1 MPMAN
6 FKLSFA
12 LPKRQQV
19 ALVDASGIS
28 ILNEYI
34 PQKDTSIIDIEHM
47 NVFALLRMIVAGKK
61 SLFDYIIAY
70 IKVFKPQFVFTFL
83 DNNVDFYK
91 LAAIFPKVKFIA
103 IQNGHRANYA
113 NQSGFG
119 FFDLLKNESAKNKL
133 SAHSICV
140 LGTTAGNQYTQY
152 IQAKPVVTGSLK
164 NNLIGN
170 QIKPTERFDIVYVSQ
185 HAPFEIPNS
194 EVKFF
199 FGNKSIT
206 AEEFYAI
213 EQKIVRFLAAH
224 SKQTGQSF
232 AVLGKRT
239 DSVSYEREFFVT
251 AASPKEV
258 QFIPRTSET
267 STYEF
272 CNSASLIVTTD
283 STIGYE
289 FLARS
294 NRVVFLSGRI
304 NAVSDELSRE
314 IHDTDFGFP
323 LELESAGPFWT
334 NSANE
339 SDFEQ
344 VIGSVQSM
352 SDAQWATAISPYNDL
367 LMAYQPGNSAF
378 IQMLQ
383 NEGIPINNEGS
394 QRA

>member
-1 MPMAN
+1 MPN
-6 FKLSFA
+6 FKLFFA

-19 ALVDASGIS
+19 ALADASGFS
-28 ILNEYI
+28 ILNKYI
-34 PQKDTSIIDIEHM
+34 PEEDISIIDIERM
-47 NVFALLRMIVAGKK
+47 NVFALFRMLVAGKK
-61 SLFDYIIAY
+61 SLFDYTVAY
-70 IKVFKPQFVFTFL
+70 IKIFKPQFVFTFL

-91 LAAIFPKVKFIA
+91 LAAIFPRVKFIA
-103 IQNGHRANYA
+103 IQNGQRANYA
-113 NQSGFG
+113 NQLGFG
-119 FFDLLKNESAKNKL
+119 FFDQLKNDSAKYKL
-133 SAHSICV
+133 SAHAICV
-140 LGTTAGNQYTQY
+140 LGTTSAKQYTQY

-170 QIKPTERFDIVYVSQ
+170 QIMPTERFEIVYVSQ

-213 EQKIVRFLAAH
+213 EQKVVRFLAAH
-224 SKQTGQSF
+224 SKLTNQSF

-239 DSVSYEREFFVT
+239 DSSQFEREFFT
-251 AASPKEV
+251 SAAGPHKI

-272 CNSASLIVTTD
+272 CNSASILVTTD

-289 FLARS
+289 FLARGKK
-294 NRVVFLSGRI
+294 VAFLSARI
-304 NAVSDELSRE
+304 DAIDHVLSQE
-314 IHDTDFGFP
+314 VHDTDFGFP
-323 LELESAGPFWT
+323 LELGTSGPFWT
-334 NSANE
+334 NAANE
-339 SDFEQ
+339 SEFER
-344 VIGSVQSM
+344 VIRSVQSM
-352 SDAQWATAISPYNDL
+352 SDAQWASTISPYNEV
-367 LMAYQPGNSAF
+367 LMAYQPGNTAF

-383 NEGIPINNEGS
+383 SEGIPTKNEVT

>member
-12 LPKRQQV
+12 RPKKQQV

-34 PQKDTSIIDIEHM
+34 PQQHISIVDIEHM

-61 SLFDYIIAY
+61 SLFDYTIAY
-70 IKVFKPQFVFTFL
+70 IKVFKPRFVVTFL

-91 LAAIFPKVKFIA
+91 LASIFPNVKFIA
-103 IQNGHRANYA
+103 IQNGSRANYA
-113 NQSGFG
+113 NQLNSG
-119 FFDLLKNESAKNKL
+119 FFDLLKIESAKHKL
-133 SAHSICV
+133 SAHAICV
-140 LGTTAGNQYTQY
+140 LGTSAADQYTKY
-152 IQAKPVVTGSLK
+152 IHAMPVVTGSLK
-164 NNLIGN
+164 NNLIGD
-170 QIKPTERFDIVYVSQ
+170 QIKPTEHFDIVYVSQ

-199 FGNKSIT
+199 FGNKSVT
-206 AEEFYAI
+206 AEEFYVI

-224 SKQTGQSF
+224 SKRTNQSF

-239 DSVSYEREFFVT
+239 ESSPYERKFFNT
-251 AASPKEV
+251 AASPNEMR
-258 QFIPRTSET
+258 FIPRTSET

-289 FLARS
+289 FLARH

-304 NAVSDELSRE
+304 NAISNELSRE

-323 LELESAGPFWT
+323 LELGSSGPFWT

-352 SDAQWATAISPYNDL
+352 SDAQWATAISPYNDV

-383 NEGIPINNEGS
+383 NEGIPLKNEGS

>member
-6 FKLSFA
+6 FRLSFA

-34 PQKDTSIIDIEHM
+34 PQKDTSIIDIEHI

-133 SAHSICV
+133 SAHAICV

-367 LMAYQPGNSAF
+367 VMAYQPGNSAF

>member
-6 FKLSFA
+6 FRLSFA

-133 SAHSICV
+133 SAHAICV

-170 QIKPTERFDIVYVSQ
+170 QIKPTERFDFVYVSQ

-251 AASPKEV
+251 AASPQEV

-272 CNSASLIVTTD
+272 CNSASIVVTTD

-289 FLARS
+289 FLGRGKK
-294 NRVVFLSGRI
+294 VVFLSGRI
-304 NAVSDELSRE
+304 NAVSDDLSHE
-314 IHDTDFGFP
+314 VHDTNFGYP
-323 LELESAGPFWT
+323 LELSASGPFWT
-334 NSANE
+334 NTANE
-339 SDFEQ
+339 SEFER

-352 SDAQWATAISPYNDL
+352 TDAQWASTVSPYNEV
-367 LMAYQPGNSAF
+367 LMAYQPGNTAF
-378 IQMLQ
+378 IQMLRS
-383 NEGIPINNEGS
+383 EGIPTKNEVT

>member
-1 MPMAN
+1 MPN
-6 FKLSFA
+6 FKLFFA

-19 ALVDASGIS
+19 ALADASGFS
-28 ILNEYI
+28 ILNKYI
-34 PQKDTSIIDIEHM
+34 PEEDISIIDIERM
-47 NVFALLRMIVAGKK
+47 NVFALFRMLIAGKK
-61 SLFDYIIAY
+61 SLFDYTVAY
-70 IKVFKPQFVFTFL
+70 IKIFKPQFVFTFL

-91 LAAIFPKVKFIA
+91 LAAIFPRVKFIA
-103 IQNGHRANYA
+103 IQNGQRANYA
-113 NQSGFG
+113 NQLGFG
-119 FFDLLKNESAKNKL
+119 FFDQLKNDSAKYKL
-133 SAHSICV
+133 SAHAICV
-140 LGTTAGNQYTQY
+140 LGTTSAKQYTQY

-170 QIKPTERFDIVYVSQ
+170 QIMPTERFEIVYVSQ

-213 EQKIVRFLAAH
+213 EQKVVRFLAAH
-224 SKQTGQSF
+224 SKLTNQSF

-239 DSVSYEREFFVT
+239 DSSQFEREFFT
-251 AASPKEV
+251 SAAGPHKI

-272 CNSASLIVTTD
+272 CNSASILVTTD

-289 FLARS
+289 FLARGKK
-294 NRVVFLSGRI
+294 VAFLSARI
-304 NAVSDELSRE
+304 DAIDHVLSQE
-314 IHDTDFGFP
+314 VHDTDFGFP
-323 LELESAGPFWT
+323 LELGTSGPFWT

-339 SDFEQ
+339 SEFER

-352 SDAQWATAISPYNDL
+352 SDAQWASTISPYNEV
-367 LMAYQPGNSAF
+367 LMAYQPGNTAF
-378 IQMLQ
+378 IQMLRS
-383 NEGIPINNEGS
+383 EGIPTQNEGS